1 MLGDFLKLILTQ
13 MHAGAE
19 VINQNHHH
27 VYVGRMKAENYCKL
41 DD

>member
-1 MLGDFLKLILTQ
+1 

-41 DD
+41 DDWFASVTAFG